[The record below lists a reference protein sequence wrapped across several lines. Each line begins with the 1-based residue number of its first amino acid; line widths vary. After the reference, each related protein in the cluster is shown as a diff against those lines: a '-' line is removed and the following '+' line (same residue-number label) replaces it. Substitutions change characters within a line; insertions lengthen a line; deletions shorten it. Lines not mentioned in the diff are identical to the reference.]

1 MNSHTDSA
9 ALSPWI
15 RRFLLEHLIGERNLS
30 GNTQRSYR
38 DTLRLLLPYAA
49 RCASRPLDDLRV
61 EDVSAEVVRGFLQEL
76 EQQRECGAATRNQR
90 LAAVR
95 ALARFIGGQCPEFLQ
110 WAGGIRTIAVKKT
123 RSQPVHYLEKAEME
137 ALLAA
142 PERSTALG
150 QRDYALLLF
159 LLNTGAR
166 ASEVAQAR
174 ICDLELGGV
183 SGADRSWV
191 VIHGKGSKGER
202 HCPLWKRTVAELRL
216 LVNGRNSD
224 KHIFVNRSG
233 DPISRFGVR
242 RGRETL
248 CFKVAVKAI
257 PSLARKRVSTHTIR
271 HTAAM
276 HLLREGVDINTIRAW
291 LGHESLSTTNVYA
304 EADLEMK
311 AKALAQC
318 EVGEGESSPPWRN
331 DQDLMAFLK
340 GL

>member
-1 MNSHTDSA
+1 
-9 ALSPWI
+9 
-15 RRFLLEHLIGERNLS
+15 
-30 GNTQRSYR
+30 
-38 DTLRLLLPYAA
+38 
-49 RCASRPLDDLRV
+49 
-61 EDVSAEVVRGFLQEL
+61 
-76 EQQRECGAATRNQR
+76 
-90 LAAVR
+90 
-95 ALARFIGGQCPEFLQ
+95 
-110 WAGGIRTIAVKKT
+110 
-123 RSQPVHYLEKAEME
+123 ME

-142 PERSTALG
+142 TERSTALG

-166 ASEVAQAR
+166 ASEVAQAQIR
-174 ICDLELGGV
+174 DLELGGV

-191 VIHGKGSKGER
+191 VIHGKGAKER

-233 DPISRFGVR
+233 DPLTRFGVR
-242 RGRETL
+242 GVVKRYTD
-248 CFKVAVKAI
+248 VAAKAV

-318 EVGEGESSPPWRN
+318 KVGEGEPSLPWRE
-331 DQDLMAFLK
+331 DQDLMAFLRA
-340 GL
+340 L